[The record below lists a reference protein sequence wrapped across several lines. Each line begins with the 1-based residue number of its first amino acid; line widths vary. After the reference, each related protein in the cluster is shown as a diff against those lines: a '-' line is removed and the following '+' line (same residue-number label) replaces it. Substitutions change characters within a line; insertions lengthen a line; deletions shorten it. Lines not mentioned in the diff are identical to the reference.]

1 MHVKP
6 SSRIEKVSEYYFSKK
21 LKEIDR
27 MRANGIKIINLGIGN
42 PDLQPASEMI
52 EKLCET
58 SQKSGVH
65 GYQSYIG
72 TSTLRQSFADFYQR
86 YYGVDLD
93 PANEILPLTG
103 SKEGIMHIS
112 MAFLDEGD
120 EVLIPNPG
128 YPTYSAATKLA
139 GGIPVEYNLLE
150 ENDFHPNFEE
160 IEKQD
165 LSKVKLM
172 WVNYPHMPTGAQ
184 ASQTLFEKLVQ
195 FGRKHKILI
204 CHDNPYSFILN
215 SKPISM
221 LSVDG
226 AKDVVLELNS
236 LSKSHNMAGW
246 RIGMLAGKA
255 EHIGAVLT
263 FKSNMDSGMAQ
274 PIQMAASAALTAK
287 QEWFDLLNTE
297 YSKRLTI
304 AKEIASNIGC
314 QLPRQHSGMF
324 LWIKIPDN
332 IESAEIMAD
341 KILYQKGVFITPGSV
356 FGSNGNR
363 FLRISLCADEPTLK
377 EAANILSTFELD

>member
-1 MHVKP
+1 
-6 SSRIEKVSEYYFSKK
+6 
-21 LKEIDR
+21 
-27 MRANGIKIINLGIGN
+27 
-42 PDLQPASEMI
+42 
-52 EKLCET
+52 
-58 SQKSGVH
+58 
-65 GYQSYIG
+65 
-72 TSTLRQSFADFYQR
+72 
-86 YYGVDLD
+86 
-93 PANEILPLTG
+93 
-103 SKEGIMHIS
+103 
-112 MAFLDEGD
+112 
-120 EVLIPNPG
+120 
-128 YPTYSAATKLA
+128 
-139 GGIPVEYNLLE
+139 
-150 ENDFHPNFEE
+150 
-160 IEKQD
+160 
-165 LSKVKLM
+165 
-172 WVNYPHMPTGAQ
+172 
-184 ASQTLFEKLVQ
+184 
-195 FGRKHKILI
+195 
-204 CHDNPYSFILN
+204 
-215 SKPISM
+215 M

-246 RIGMLAGKA
+246 RIGMLAGKS

-341 KILYQKGVFITPGSV
+341 KILYQRGVFITPGSV